1 MKYFFMFVIFIV
13 AGYFAYQEIKPKP
26 APPPPPPPAILSRP
40 SIVRPLL
47 SPEDE
52 NKIARS
58 AQDTNKTVRW
68 QALKL
73 LANSNSS
80 LALPLLFEHLKH
92 DPSLELRVKILAL
105 LSKYPHN
112 KDVLTNIISALQ
124 DYEPQIRLAAL
135 KSLDNMKAY
144 ASAPDITLLLKDP
157 EESVRQEALL
167 TLNDLQKKRQEEI
180 DAACR
185 KWQEEVQAM
194 KTAEQSGRT
203 ETLPPEPQECA
214 VPAVR

>member
-58 AQDTNKTVRW
+58 AKDTNKTVRW

-73 LANSNSS
+73 LANSGSA
-80 LALPLLFEHLKH
+80 LALPLLFDHLSH
-92 DPSLELRVKILAL
+92 DPSLELRIKILNL

-112 KDVLTNIISALQ
+112 KDVLTNVIAVLQ

-144 ASAPDITLLLKDP
+144 SSAPAITVLLKDP
-157 EESVRQEALL
+157 DESVRQEALL
-167 TLNDLQKKRQEEI
+167 TLNDLQKKRQQEI
-180 DAACR
+180 DTACR
-185 KWQEEVQAM
+185 QWQQEVQAM
-194 KTAEQSGRT
+194 KAAEKSGSS
-203 ETLPPEPQECA
+203 EIMPPEPQECA